1 MNVTIKFYPGFEKY
15 LKNRI
20 NKVLG
25 LRLIRKENI
34 ITIIR
39 RFLPEEAI
47 GFVGIVLV
55 NKKIVD
61 FDYEVVKGDN
71 IEVFFVIG
79 GG

>member
-1 MNVTIKFYPGFEKY
+1 MP
-15 LKNRI
+15 
-20 NKVLG
+20 
-25 LRLIRKENI
+25 LIRKENI

-39 RFLPEEAI
+39 QFLPEEAI

>member
-1 MNVTIKFYPGFEKY
+1 MKVTIKFYSGFEKY

-20 NKVLG
+20 NKILD
-25 LRLIRKENI
+25 LPLIRKENI

-39 RFLPEEAI
+39 QFLPEEAI